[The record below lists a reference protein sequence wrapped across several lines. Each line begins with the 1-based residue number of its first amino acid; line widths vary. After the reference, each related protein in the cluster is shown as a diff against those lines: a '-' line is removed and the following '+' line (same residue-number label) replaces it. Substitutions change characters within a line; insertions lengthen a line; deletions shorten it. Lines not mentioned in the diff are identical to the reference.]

1 MNAKFGEVAHTLH
14 SNCDVWS
21 PKLKKSLMFGLCHL
35 FIVVSMSKLRNPIGE
50 EAGDMAGEENN
61 GDGWGSENVQEE
73 HAGGTFRHGTWVYS
87 LYHYLHIF
95 PHLVSWVPHLVLDVT
110 LSVIA
115 NDNVELACA
124 FIQKKAKVEKAIP
137 EIDMQMQKMG
147 RILQAAAIH
156 WAGNK

>member
-1 MNAKFGEVAHTLH
+1 MG
-14 SNCDVWS
+14 
-21 PKLKKSLMFGLCHL
+21 
-35 FIVVSMSKLRNPIGE
+35 
-50 EAGDMAGEENN
+50 
-61 GDGWGSENVQEE
+61 
-73 HAGGTFRHGTWVYS
+73 
-87 LYHYLHIF
+87 LYHYLHISL
-95 PHLVSWVPHLVLDVT
+95 HLVSWVPHLVLDVT

-156 WAGNK
+156 